1 MSKRRTQDDFPETG
15 VVNVAQLKMR
25 ATPGGKVIKILTE
38 KTTVVVLR
46 GRETIPWTIGKE
58 RSGGNQTA
66 DYWLKVE
73 ADGDVGYVMLHW
85 ISFPN
90 R

>member
-15 VVNVAQLKMR
+15 VVTPPQLNMR
-25 ATPGGKVIKILTE
+25 ATPGGKVIRVLT
-38 KTTVVVLR
+38 KDTTVVVLR
-46 GRETIPWTIGKE
+46 GREPIPWTIGKE

-66 DYWLKVE
+66 LYWLKVE
-73 ADGDVGYVMLHW
+73 ADGDVGYVMLDW
-85 ISFPN
+85 ITFPN